1 MHFIIH
7 KLLLDSAFAWGDI
20 SSELPIEVR
29 GEETFR
35 TLIVIYPDKTCKIN
49 NISYRM
55 YVDQKDSNHYMVWLD
70 RLY

>member
-7 KLLLDSAFAWGDI
+7 KLLLDSAFAWGDV
-20 SSELPIEVR
+20 SSELPIEVHGTENYR
-29 GEETFR
+29 CTV
-35 TLIVIYPDKTCKIN
+35 TIYPDKTCKIF

-70 RLY
+70 QLV